1 MKTDRVK
8 TGKGERRAHR
18 KTKDRRRDAWTVRPL
33 GGAIDP
39 GLLRSI
45 RAATLL
51 IDPDGPW
58 SELAPRVLPVIKR
71 VWHPYP
77 AEAAPLTL
85 TVAPGIPTGFGIDLG
100 PAFSHV
106 SQQMLERWGVD
117 AMTVLATALDNLRRV
132 VAAAAPRIERFPFDG
147 RQVTSI
153 AGEGWGSSLLLL
165 PEVLQPILGTDEHV
179 LLAPVRNHLFA
190 MSPEADLES
199 AATLWGSVAEGAHDE
214 LDLPLLFWDGA
225 AVVTVLGGPERRIH

>member
-1 MKTDRVK
+1 MKDIKAAKHCRRSRRKDKRAPHDPWQIRPVG
-8 TGKGERRAHR
+8 GKM
-18 KTKDRRRDAWTVRPL
+18 
-33 GGAIDP
+33 DP

-51 IDPDGPW
+51 VDPDAPW

-77 AEAAPLTL
+77 AEAAPLTM

-117 AMTVLATALDNLRRV
+117 AMTVLATALDNLRRA
-132 VAAAAPRIERFPFDG
+132 VAATAPRIERFPFDG

-153 AGEGWGSSLLLL
+153 AGEGWGSALLLL

-190 MSPEADLES
+190 MSPEANLES
-199 AATLWGSVAEGAHDE
+199 AVTLWGSVAHGAHDE

-225 AVVTVLGGPERRIH
+225 TVVTALGGPGHHIH